1 MTLAFRGEL
10 KRQLHDTAQQLSESR
25 DQLSRQDKQIDFM
38 RSQLDRRRLELETQR
53 RKFIH
58 EILGM
63 HSSKGTSNAALTDVL
78 KHAFKDDTKEDL
90 SSSTRRGGLHEGMGL
105 THLAKASSE
114 AKMKQQTE
122 QLMKLKKRMTALQ
135 EQLNAQQEFSDSIR
149 EQRDHWEK
157 IAKELANGE
166 KNQEEK
172 IKKMKLGMK
181 FSSRVRL
188 ASAMKKQAW
197 WNSISE
203 TTAMLEMMKES
214 TISNKEMKPE
224 KGEQLFNSLLC
235 FFGSIEIQDWFLPRY
250 FHFYEKEKH
259 IAIEKNRGVIVKHA
273 TAEDD
278 NKLKWMHNVS
288 LESENC

>member
-1 MTLAFRGEL
+1 MTDHLLQCKEKLRLLCATVGSSSEITPKRLEKFIIHQFFDNDLVSAIKKRERQYIDRMTLAFRGEL

-38 RSQLDRRRLELETQR
+38 RSQIDRRRLELETQR

-78 KHAFKDDTKEDL
+78 NHAFKDDTKEDL

-157 IAKELANGE
+157 
-166 KNQEEK
+166 
-172 IKKMKLGMK
+172 
-181 FSSRVRL
+181 
-188 ASAMKKQAW
+188 
-197 WNSISE
+197 NSKRIS
-203 TTAMLEMMKES
+203 
-214 TISNKEMKPE
+214 
-224 KGEQLFNSLLC
+224 
-235 FFGSIEIQDWFLPRY
+235 
-250 FHFYEKEKH
+250 
-259 IAIEKNRGVIVKHA
+259 
-273 TAEDD
+273 
-278 NKLKWMHNVS
+278 KW
-288 LESENC
+288 